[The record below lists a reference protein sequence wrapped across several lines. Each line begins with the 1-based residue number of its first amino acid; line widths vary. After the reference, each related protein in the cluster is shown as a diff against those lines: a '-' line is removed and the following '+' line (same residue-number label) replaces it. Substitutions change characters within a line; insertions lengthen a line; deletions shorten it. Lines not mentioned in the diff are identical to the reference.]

1 MASYAL
7 ALGKIDLLIIA
18 SSRQTYGH
26 LLVCLGNRVPDLL
39 RMLGPTMSISLGLSA
54 FVMTQKYFSG
64 PLGTSN
70 RSMRSQ

>member
-7 ALGKIDLLIIA
+7 TLGDNDLLINA

-26 LLVCLGNRVPDLL
+26 LLICLGHRVPDL
-39 RMLGPTMSISLGLSA
+39 RMLGPTMSISIGLSA
-54 FVMTQKYFSG
+54 FVMTQEYFSS

>member
-7 ALGKIDLLIIA
+7 TLGDNDLLINA
-18 SSRQTYGH
+18 SGRQTYGH
-26 LLVCLGNRVPDLL
+26 LLVCLGNRVPDLH
-39 RMLGPTMSISLGLSA
+39 MLGPTMSISIGLSA

-70 RSMRSQ
+70 TSMRSH